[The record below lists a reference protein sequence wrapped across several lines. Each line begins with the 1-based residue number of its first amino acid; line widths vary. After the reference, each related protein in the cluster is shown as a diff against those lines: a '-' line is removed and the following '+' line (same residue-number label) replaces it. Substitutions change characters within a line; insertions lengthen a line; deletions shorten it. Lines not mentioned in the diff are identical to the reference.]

1 MAVRIRAWIM
11 TLALV
16 CGAAAVPAQVGPPVE
31 PAAGADSA
39 RVEPTIR
46 ERPAESEMPLMAPAR
61 GRPES
66 PEPKA
71 GPGWG
76 RSLASVALVVGL
88 ILVLAAVARA
98 VSRRSGSLAAML
110 GPGGRAPSGVLEVLA
125 RYPVGRGQTLVL
137 LRLDR
142 RVLLLSQSAGKAG
155 GFTTLAQFDD
165 AGDVASILR
174 QTRDEASESVSARF
188 RQAMERFQG
197 ADASS
202 VGVERGEIVEVGPRG
217 EILPK
222 GRGVWA

>member
-1 MAVRIRAWIM
+1 MASGCRAWI
-11 TLALV
+11 TVLTFLV
-16 CGAAAVPAQVGPPVE
+16 GAYVAHAQVGPPIGDVR
-31 PAAGADSA
+31 ADSA
-39 RVEPTIR
+39 PAEPATRV
-46 ERPAESEMPLMAPAR
+46 RPSESEMPLMAAER
-61 GRPES
+61 S
-66 PEPKA
+66 PMAASERSS
-71 GPGWG
+71 GPSWA

-88 ILVLAAVARA
+88 ILVLAAVARF

-142 RVLLLSQSAGKAG
+142 RVLLLSQSAGKGG

-165 AGDVASILR
+165 AADVASILR

-197 ADASS
+197 ADATGI
-202 VGVERGEIVEVGPRG
+202 GVDRGEVVEVGPRG